1 MLLSSII
8 FFLKKKS
15 SIILTKIYCKYNN
28 MILIHFLKD
37 PINECLKLLVNVEG
51 FVFFFFGDNINRR
64 HKKLRRK
71 EWEDKTYNVEFF
83 NETSFWKSH
92 II

>member
-8 FFLKKKS
+8 FFFFLS
-15 SIILTKIYCKYNN
+15 SIILTKIYRKYNN

-37 PINECLKLLVNVEG
+37 PVNECLKLLVNVEG
-51 FVFFFFGDNINRR
+51 FVFFVFGDNINRR
-64 HKKLRRK
+64 HQKLRRK
-71 EWEDKTYNVEFF
+71 EWEDKTYNIEFF
-83 NETSFWKSH
+83 IETSFWKSH

>member
-8 FFLKKKS
+8 LKK
-15 SIILTKIYCKYNN
+15 IYRKYNN

-37 PINECLKLLVNVEG
+37 PVNECLKSLVNVEY
-51 FVFFFFGDNINRR
+51 FFFFCGDNTDRR
-64 HKKLRRK
+64 HKKWGKR
-71 EWEDKTYNVEFF
+71 EWEYRTYNVEFF
-83 NETSFWKSH
+83 IGTSFWKSH